1 MDQTAAGE
9 ARTLNRRWRSHA
21 RLDHEGSHDVR
32 IGFAASFVIDPLL
45 SFTGALLLEEGRT
58 NPLLLNANYN
68 QLVRVCIDPK
78 AEFGEARLDMIVLA
92 WRIEDIV
99 DPDHP
104 ELIADACASFLTAVN
119 SLRATFPGAIV
130 LALPPRPRP
139 MAQPFE
145 AFSRPSSLE
154 RAWFDALASVAAMT
168 SRLANVFTVDCEKLI
183 ARLGE
188 AACLDDRNEMLYRQP
203 YTEGFYVAVAR
214 EIVRLH
220 RAGRA
225 EPKKCIVVDCDNTLW
240 GGIIGE
246 DGIAGIQLSD
256 DYPGR
261 PFREFQ
267 RQLKA
272 LRRSGVFVALCSKN
286 NPDETNDVFK
296 SHSAMAL
303 SMEDIS
309 VAKVNWRPKSENL
322 REIAKELSIGLDS
335 IVFIDDNP
343 FEIEEVRAHVPE
355 VTCIQVP
362 EDFSQLPRVLHG
374 ASRMFD
380 RLVIT
385 NDDRNRIDMM
395 RLSRARDDLAQKL
408 TETEFLRSLDL
419 EVEIRS
425 PSVSDYSRVA
435 QLINKTNQFN
445 VTSRRYSFEDV
456 VALARQSDYEIY
468 CASVRDKFGEYGLVG
483 VGIVRY
489 EAEAAE
495 FDSLL
500 MSCRVLG
507 RGIESA
513 LLSYGVALAA
523 RRGKQV
529 IKGTFIPTP
538 KNGMVA
544 DLFPRHGFENLPMSG
559 TAQQWFIRSTDELV
573 VPDFLLMKTADVV
586 VEELLGHCE
595 GAN

>member
-1 MDQTAAGE
+1 MDQSIVVE
-9 ARTLNRRWRSHA
+9 ARILNRRWRSHS
-21 RLDHEGSHDVR
+21 RLDHKGAHDAR

-45 SFTGALLLEEGRT
+45 SLTGALLLDEGRT

-78 AEFGEARLDMIVLA
+78 TEFGDAHLDMIVLA

-99 DPDHP
+99 DLNDP
-104 ELIADACASFLTAVN
+104 ELMADACTSFLAAVG
-119 SLRATFPGAIV
+119 SLRAAFPGAIV

-139 MAQPFE
+139 TVQPFE

-154 RAWFDALASVAAMT
+154 RTWFDALATVAALT
-168 SRLANVFTVDCEKLI
+168 AKLPNVFALDCEKLI

-203 YTEGFYVAVAR
+203 FTETFYVAVAH

-220 RAGRA
+220 TAART
-225 EPKKCIVVDCDNTLW
+225 EPKKCVVVDCDNTLW

-246 DGIAGIQLSD
+246 DGVAGIQLSD

-272 LRRSGVFVALCSKN
+272 LRRSGVFVALCTKN
-286 NPDETNDVFK
+286 NPDDINDVFR

-303 SMEDIS
+303 SIEDIS

-322 REIAKELSIGLDS
+322 KEIAAELSIGLDS
-335 IVFIDDNP
+335 IVFVDDNP
-343 FEIEEVRAHVPE
+343 FEIEEVRAHVAE
-355 VTCIQVP
+355 VTCVQVP
-362 EDFSQLPRVLHG
+362 EDFSQLPRIFNE
-374 ASRMFD
+374 ARRMFD

-385 NDDRNRIDMM
+385 NDDRNRVDMV

-408 TETEFLRSLDL
+408 TEAEFLRSLDL

-425 PSVSDYSRVA
+425 PSISDYARVA

-445 VTSRRYSFEDV
+445 VTSRRYSFEEV
-456 VALARQSDYEIY
+456 AALARQPDYEIY

-483 VGIVRY
+483 IGIVRY
-489 EAEAAE
+489 EAECAE

-513 LLSYGVALAA
+513 LLSYGVASAA
-523 RRGKQV
+523 RRGKKS
-529 IKGTFIPTP
+529 IKGTFIPTR

-544 DLFPRHGFENLPMSG
+544 DLFPRHGFNDLPLSR
-559 TAQQWFIRSTDELV
+559 TAQRWFIRNTDELE
-573 VPDFLLMKTADVV
+573 VPDFLSVKTADINFKGVSRRA
-586 VEELLGHCE
+586 E
-595 GAN
+595 GVN